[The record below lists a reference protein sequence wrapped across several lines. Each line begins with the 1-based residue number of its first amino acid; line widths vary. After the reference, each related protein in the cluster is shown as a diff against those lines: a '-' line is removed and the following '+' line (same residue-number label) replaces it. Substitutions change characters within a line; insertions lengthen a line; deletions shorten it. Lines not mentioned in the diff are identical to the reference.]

1 LAGATNA
8 SGLPPNRWDNGQPK
22 PKGAAGCR
30 GAGFH
35 SMEDP
40 YELALAML
48 GLALTAVML
57 IAGAL
62 YLISTP
68 NPEPTFPAPVP
79 SSFF

>member
-1 LAGATNA
+1 MGPALSPKG
-8 SGLPPNRWDNGQPK
+8 PDNGGQIRR
-22 PKGAAGCR
+22 CR
-30 GAGFH
+30 PDAEEARVH

>member
-1 LAGATNA
+1 M
-8 SGLPPNRWDNGQPK
+8 PRRP
-22 PKGAAGCR
+22 
-30 GAGFH
+30 GFI

-57 IAGAL
+57 VAGAL

>member
-1 LAGATNA
+1 MPREAGV
-8 SGLPPNRWDNGQPK
+8 
-22 PKGAAGCR
+22 
-30 GAGFH
+30 H

-57 IAGAL
+57 VAGAL

-68 NPEPTFPAPVP
+68 SPEPTFPAPVP
-79 SSFF
+79 GSVF